1 LHSSPLERIRL
12 KPSVV
17 VDPVFNQSEQ
27 KGISMLLAILPE
39 TLWRDAVGARN
50 VWTVSIVYRFY
61 VVSP

>member
-1 LHSSPLERIRL
+1 M
-12 KPSVV
+12 